1 MTAKPTL
8 FKRSLIQATTLTALL
23 ITACSNHAPTAAPL
37 LNAETPLPPIR
48 TLLECLPPEA
58 ALVAAHRAT
67 AMGLSEPENSISAL
81 EKLISHG
88 TLMAEIDIAAI
99 RDGTPIIFHDGVW
112 DDHASGAGPVVAT
125 SSEAFA
131 RLRLKDAKGSVGG
144 EPVPTLAAML
154 DAAKDRI
161 YLEIDFK
168 TSADIET
175 IINLIRE
182 REMVDQVVLIAT
194 DDSEAEALTP
204 YAGEF
209 LMSLPRARK
218 RLVANAKQGVWI
230 GGGWRDGDEKR
241 IQDRHYVIGAQWKKN
256 PAQLA
261 KAARAL
267 DILVTDQALRYEPVA
282 GLKTTGAFRA
292 CLKADTDRAGTDKT
306 GTDAD

>member
-8 FKRSLIQATTLTALL
+8 FKHALLLTAMLM
-23 ITACSNHAPTAAPL
+23 TACTNNASTAATL
-37 LNAETPLPPIR
+37 LDAETSLPPLR
-48 TLLECLPPEA
+48 TMLECLPSEA
-58 ALVAAHRAT
+58 ALVAAHRGT
-67 AMGLSEPENSISAL
+67 DIGMNEPENSISAL
-81 EKLISHG
+81 EKLIAHG

-99 RDGTPIIFHDGVW
+99 KDGTPIIFHDGVW
-112 DDHASGAGPVVAT
+112 DDHASSTGPVVAT
-125 SSEAFA
+125 SAEAFA
-131 RLRLKDAKGSVGG
+131 RLRLRDAKGSVGG

-168 TSADIET
+168 TSADMET
-175 IINLIRE
+175 AINMIRA
-182 REMVDQVVLIAT
+182 RDMADHVVLIAT
-194 DDSEAEALTP
+194 DDMEAEALAP

-218 RLVANAKQGVWI
+218 RIVANAKQGVWI

-241 IQDRHYVIGAQWKKN
+241 IQNRHYVIGAQWKKN

-261 KAARAL
+261 KAAQAL
-267 DILVTDQALRYEPVA
+267 DILVTDQALRYKPIA

-292 CLKADTDRAGTDKT
+292 CLKA
-306 GTDAD
+306 GTDAG

>member
-8 FKRSLIQATTLTALL
+8 LKRPLILTAMLMA
-23 ITACSNHAPTAAPL
+23 ACTNNAPTAAPL
-37 LNAETPLPPIR
+37 LNAEMPLPPIR
-48 TLLECLPPEA
+48 TLMECLPPEA

-67 AMGLSEPENSISAL
+67 AMGLGEPENSISAL
-81 EKLISHG
+81 EKLIAHG

-112 DDHASGAGPVVAT
+112 DDHASSTGPVVAT
-125 SSEAFA
+125 SPEVFA
-131 RLRLKDAKGSVGG
+131 RLRLKDTKGSVGG

-168 TSADIET
+168 TSADMET
-175 IINLIRE
+175 AINMIRA
-182 REMVDQVVLIAT
+182 RNMVDHVVLIAT
-194 DDSEAEALTP
+194 DENEAEALAS

-218 RLVANAKQGVWI
+218 RIVANAKQGVWI
-230 GGGWRDGDEKR
+230 GGGWRNGDEKR
-241 IQDRHYVIGAQWKKN
+241 IKGRHYVIGAQWKKN

-261 KAARAL
+261 KAALAL

-292 CLKADTDRAGTDKT
+292 CLKAGTNAG
-306 GTDAD
+306 